1 VFDVNLRYRDEKLIF
16 LRYLIGSAV
25 FTSSGKIVDR
35 LAETIVEE
43 DRGSEQHPAFRAIY
57 RTRPALGGWANETE
71 LQFGAILTSKAT
83 PDERDAGFDF
93 DLSCMSSFGGCQR
106 FCELMP
112 SVWRAAMRE
121 HQNKEISLPP
131 EVLGDPKCSPD

>member
-25 FTSSGKIVDR
+25 SSSGKIVDL

-43 DRGSEQHPAFRAIY
+43 DRGSEQHPAFGAIY
-57 RTRPALGGWANETE
+57 RTRPALGGWVNETE

-83 PDERDAGFDF
+83 PEERDAGFDF

-112 SVWRAAMRE
+112 SVWRAATRE
-121 HQNKEISLPP
+121 YQNKEISLPVHT
-131 EVLGDPKCSPD
+131 ENAIRRERL